1 MDLYFQNNNN
11 NLYNYQ
17 TINKLSPTI
26 YNNSNAI
33 IDSFPENFQNSTIDN
48 SYHNNIFNMSNT
60 YHNINKKKFVN
71 NNINLRNN
79 NNKDQLNEI
88 SNLNFKIIESTT
100 EDIEH
105 PLRELTKGLKGKG
118 WQSSRFS
125 QFPQEIYIQF
135 IQPVTI
141 RRIDIITHEKNIPS
155 QIKFYSYCPK
165 NNDEIVKNYHQ
176 VSYNYVGFI
185 KMDTNERFNF
195 RTRESRKVYINS
207 KSLFLKIQLD
217 KNYINQYN
225 IFNQVGLMYIDFM
238 GEYLPITGKTRNNNL
253 LLQNNLKIDI

>member
-71 NNINLRNN
+71 NNNINLRNN
-79 NNKDQLNEI
+79 NNKDQLNDI

-100 EDIEH
+100 EDLEH
-105 PLRELTKGLKGKG
+105 PLRELLKGLKGVG
-118 WQSSRFS
+118 WFSSRFS
-125 QFPQEIYIQF
+125 QFP
-135 IQPVTI
+135 
-141 RRIDIITHEKNIPS
+141 
-155 QIKFYSYCPK
+155 
-165 NNDEIVKNYHQ
+165 
-176 VSYNYVGFI
+176 
-185 KMDTNERFNF
+185 
-195 RTRESRKVYINS
+195 
-207 KSLFLKIQLD
+207 
-217 KNYINQYN
+217 
-225 IFNQVGLMYIDFM
+225 
-238 GEYLPITGKTRNNNL
+238 
-253 LLQNNLKIDI
+253 